1 MCNCECGYQQQGGI
15 RHSIAAIIL
24 SLDHFVSAQYRLLLT
39 QFFRVSFSFQWGE
52 SSYSLLLSPTIVSC
66 LVNLVFTGH
75 EWTLSLSKRDE
86 QETDV
91 QKREVIQGEK
101 SDIMFLGV
109 LQRLAI
115 MRCSLYSCTRQIP
128 GSLLNRG
135 TKP

>member
-24 SLDHFVSAQYRLLLT
+24 PLDHFVSAQYRLLLT

-66 LVNLVFTGH
+66 LVILVFTGH

-101 SDIMFLGV
+101 SDIML